1 MKRAEKMVKNN
12 RSFDELI
19 SKLTGI
25 EILDLNAMSSVRGGE
40 GEGGGDI
47 VLMPPKPPAGGGN

>member
-40 GEGGGDI
+40 GDGGGDI
-47 VLMPPKPPAGGGN
+47 ILMPPKPPAGGGN